1 MVKIILIFI
10 LLMSFVSSVSAEE
23 ATTVA
28 SSFEYSKVSGDFIT
42 KLPKNINLS
51 RDIERLTV
59 LQQKFNS
66 SNNPVERYM
75 YSSALVD
82 YLHKLLH
89 RVEDINEVYY
99 RCSIPIITGEIPNP
113 INKKIK

>member
-1 MVKIILIFI
+1 MFKIISIFI
-10 LLMSFVSSVSAEE
+10 LLMSFVLSVSAEE
-23 ATTVA
+23 IITVA
-28 SSFEYSKVSGDFIT
+28 SSFEYSKASGDFTT
-42 KLPKNINLS
+42 KLPKNINLDK
-51 RDIERLTV
+51 DIDRLRV

-82 YLHKLLH
+82 YLHKLMH

-113 INKKIK
+113 INKKSE